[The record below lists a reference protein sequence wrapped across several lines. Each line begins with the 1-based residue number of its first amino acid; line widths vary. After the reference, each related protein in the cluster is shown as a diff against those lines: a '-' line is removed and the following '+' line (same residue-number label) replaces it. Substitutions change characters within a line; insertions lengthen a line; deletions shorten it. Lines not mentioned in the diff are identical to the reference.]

1 MPIYV
6 VYGSAAFSSATRR
19 NHVVRRATDAAAAY
33 SLAPSSRIPGIAA
46 GVLSYTYTVPLNDTG
61 GDPSPVPGESYAA
74 MSCAYEHA
82 DRAIIDRAAAEIASE
97 LAIQGWLFGRF
108 GTWTDLNA

>member
-1 MPIYV
+1 MPVYV
-6 VYGSAAFSSATRR
+6 VYGDAAFSSTAQR
-19 NHVVRRATDAAAAY
+19 NRVVRRATDVAAAY

-46 GVLSYTYTVPLNDTG
+46 GALSYTYTVPATDP
-61 GDPSPVPGESYAA
+61 GDDPNRVPGQSYAA

-97 LAIQGWLFGRF
+97 LAVQGWLFGRF